1 MKAMIRVLVIGLTT
15 LVFSGVS
22 FAQAK
27 PATPA
32 APTTEKKAETKAK
45 ATRVTGEVTSVD
57 AKAGTLAIKAKDKD
71 VNLTAES
78 KSAKGALGKI
88 KVGDMVNVSYT
99 EKDGKMIAS
108 SVKAAAKSKA
118 AATEKKAATTEKK
131 PDTK

>member
-1 MKAMIRVLVIGLTT
+1 MKRMIRVLVIGLST
-15 LVFSGVS
+15 LAFSGLS

-32 APTTEKKAETKAK
+32 APTVEKKAETKAK
-45 ATRVTGEVTSVD
+45 ISRVSGEVTAVD

-88 KVGDMVNVSYT
+88 KVGDMVRVSYT

-108 SVKAAAKSKA
+108 SVKAEAKS
-118 AATEKKAATTEKK
+118 KAATTEKK
-131 PDTK
+131 SDTKTK

>member
-1 MKAMIRVLVIGLTT
+1 MKRMIRVLVIGLTT
-15 LVFSGVS
+15 LAFSGLS

-32 APTTEKKAETKAK
+32 APTVEKKAETKAK
-45 ATRVTGEVTSVD
+45 ISRVSGEVTAVD

-88 KVGDMVNVSYT
+88 KVGDMVRVSYT

-108 SVKAAAKSKA
+108 SVKAEAKS
-118 AATEKKAATTEKK
+118 KAATTEKK
-131 PDTK
+131 SDTKTK